1 MVLCVAAQA
10 QPPILRSE
18 LVVERTTLSVDSG
31 EGEAPLETLIVR
43 PPGPGPFPLAVIAHG
58 GTTQQ
63 EERAKMTLDS
73 YRRPAEEFA
82 RRGYATLF
90 VLRSGYGHSH
100 GMFAEDFGRCAPGRP
115 AALGRFIGRTIHGV
129 IEAGR
134 KLPYVDPAR
143 VVVVG
148 HSMGGLG
155 AVSMTGEK
163 DLAAVINFAGGF
175 AYFSPECD
183 PSLVAKAFGAFGAH
197 SRVPALFVYSEN
209 DVLFGPSVAR
219 SFFDA
224 YRGAGGRGEFVEAPP
239 YANNGHALFRLAAS
253 TWRPTVDDFLRKNGL
268 PTWDAIPED

>member
-1 MVLCVAAQA
+1 LCAAAEA
-10 QPPILRSE
+10 QPPVLRSE
-18 LVVERTTLSVDSG
+18 LVVERTTLLVDSG
-31 EGEAPLETLIVR
+31 DGEALLETLILR
-43 PPGPGPFPLAVIAHG
+43 PPGTGPFPLVVIAHG
-58 GTTQQ
+58 GTTRH
-63 EERAKMTLDS
+63 EDRAKMTLDS
-73 YRRPAEEFA
+73 YRGPAEEFA

-90 VLRSGYGHSH
+90 VLRSGYGHSQ

-115 AALGRFIGRTIHGV
+115 DALGRFIGRTIRGV

-155 AVSMTGEK
+155 AVSMTGAT

-183 PSLVAKAFGAFGAH
+183 PALVTKAFGAFGAQ
-197 SRVPALFVYSEN
+197 SLAPALFVYSEN
-209 DVLFGPSVAR
+209 DVLFGPGAAQA
-219 SFFDA
+219 FFDA
-224 YRGAGGRGEFVEAPP
+224 FTGAGGRGEFVKAPP
-239 YANNGHALFRLAAS
+239 YANNGHALFRLATA

-268 PTWDAIPED
+268 PTWDSIPED